1 MEEAE
6 VLCDRIGIIANGSL
20 QCIGS
25 SKEVHLHMPL
35 AMFSDRTVLI
45 SNPDMIVV
53 FPIFS

>member
-6 VLCDRIGIIANGSL
+6 VLCDRIGIITNGSL

-35 AMFSDRTVLI
+35 VMFSDTIIDLK
-45 SNPDMIVV
+45 S
-53 FPIFS
+53 